1 MGKTETY
8 QDEAVRLH
16 ALYKGKIQVV
26 PKCPVQSRR
35 DFSIWYTPGV
45 AASCRAIEKN
55 PDAVYEQTNRA
66 NSIAIISD
74 GSRVLGLGNMATSGP
89 ACYGRQGAVV
99 QIPWRRRRDSRGLS
113 ESAQP
118 AFPRNVSRRAVRA
131 RTISNGMCI
140 AAAHE
145 LAQYADERGIH
156 PENIL
161 QEKREVVIY
170 FRRDSNPEGQRAVVT
185 EIRGILRGR
194 RVVRGRERECDAY
207 YRLPVQLSLGV
218 A

>member
-74 GSRVLGLGNMATSGP
+74 GSRVLGLGNMATSRP

-145 LAQYADERGIH
+145 LAQYADERGT
-156 PENIL
+156 
-161 QEKREVVIY
+161 
-170 FRRDSNPEGQRAVVT
+170 D
-185 EIRGILRGR
+185 LRGQANALGFASGKSSER
-194 RVVRGRERECDAY
+194 AIETQVRNSDFRHVVETEKDLVNDLFRHRGFAGGPSDCF
-207 YRLPVQLSLGV
+207 
-218 A
+218 